1 MPRFSKTLQIQQQ
14 SFDKPEWLRV
24 RYPSGE
30 NYDKIK
36 EILRNRNLHTVCEE
50 AHCPNIAECWG
61 GGTATFM
68 LLGDTCTRGCRF
80 CMVKSGNPR
89 GELDIFEPT
98 KVAETVAALQ
108 LKYVVLTSVDRDDL
122 ADGGASHFSF
132 TIKAIRQHDPKV
144 IIEALIPDF
153 NGSIS
158 DIQRVID
165 AEPDV
170 IAHNI
175 ETTESLTPKIR
186 DPRATYQQSL
196 RVLRTLKDLNLNIF
210 SKSSIMLGLGETES
224 DIRQTLCDL
233 RNVKV
238 DILTLGQY
246 LRPSK
251 GHVPLV
257 EYVPPERFNYYKHV
271 AEQLGFL
278 YVAAGPFVRSSYRA
292 GEFFLESLIRR
303 SKTAS

>member
-132 TIKAIRQHDPKV
+132 TIKAIRQRDPKV
-144 IIEALIPDF
+144 IIEVLIPDF
-153 NGSIS
+153 NGRIS

-257 EYVPPERFNYYKHV
+257 EYVSPERFNYYKHV

>member
-14 SFDKPEWLRV
+14 PFDKPEWLRV

-89 GELDIFEPT
+89 GEVDIFEPT

-132 TIKAIRQHDPKV
+132 TIKAIRQRDPKV
-144 IIEALIPDF
+144 IIEVLIPDF
-153 NGSIS
+153 NGRIS

>member
-14 SFDKPEWLRV
+14 PFDKPEWLRV

-132 TIKAIRQHDPKV
+132 TIKAIRQRDPKV
-144 IIEALIPDF
+144 IIEVLIPDF
-153 NGSIS
+153 NGRIS

-257 EYVPPERFNYYKHV
+257 EYVSPERFNYYKHV